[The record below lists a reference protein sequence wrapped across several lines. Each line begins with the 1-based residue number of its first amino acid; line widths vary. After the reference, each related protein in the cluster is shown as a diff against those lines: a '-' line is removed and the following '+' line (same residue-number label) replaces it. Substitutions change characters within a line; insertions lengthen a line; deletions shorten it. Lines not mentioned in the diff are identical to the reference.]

1 MMMEKTMLRFFGS
14 TTMGLHIFKEYQKK
28 ASDENLNKVFK
39 ELYQKL
45 KSHQQAIKN
54 QLEKLGIDE
63 EPMKISQTLAIK
75 MEKLK
80 IKFAEDDFD
89 LVKLAIKAINIGS
102 IGIMN
107 ILHNNP
113 EIPESFK
120 ETAKS
125 ILLDYDS
132 ITKKLKTYAINNG
145 ETS

>member
-1 MMMEKTMLRFFGS
+1 
-14 TTMGLHIFKEYQKK
+14 
-28 ASDENLNKVFK
+28 
-39 ELYQKL
+39 
-45 KSHQQAIKN
+45 
-54 QLEKLGIDE
+54 
-63 EPMKISQTLAIK
+63 

-80 IKFAEDDFD
+80 IKFAEEDFD